1 MATVSMKV
9 NIYETTIAR
18 VGTAIDGYIVDFWNQ
33 VDVNYTPSA
42 MKISLVFDLVVQNA
56 GGTEK
61 SFRIAWEWFEDDD
74 SPTAIETIIQNIV
87 GNFETAMTAA
97 EGNSSYTTVQY
108 QKATLRL
115 TITYS

>member
-1 MATVSMKV
+1 MTKLTKRLSFLDRYLTLWIFLAMF
-9 NIYETTIAR
+9 
-18 VGTAIDGYIVDFWNQ
+18 VGVMSGYLFTDIVDFWNQ

-74 SPTAIETIIQNIV
+74 SVPSVI
-87 GNFETAMTAA
+87 A
-97 EGNSSYTTVQY
+97 EFTE
-108 QKATLRL
+108 A
-115 TITYS
+115 